1 MERSTT
7 AGVALGLVN
16 IYTPVARHLNRHV
29 SRRAKSVQPKFS
41 SGLNSRKTQRSKAD
55 DSRAQKWRSL
65 FVHKFPGHQIVG
77 LVEKTGSRATRFPIG
92 SRVGIAWLH
101 RTDGT
106 GSYCRMGAGN
116 LCDHPEFTGY
126 TVDGGY
132 AEYVVAQEQFVY
144 AIPGNNR
151 GLFRGSSPS
160 TTCRSVLQ
168 TPQYRTRTRTSPE
181 SGSPTGTS
189 VYWRGCVSTGAGRT
203 RYMLSSKYSQLAA
216 EGPSGFEPG
225 SNGNH
230 TSSELHL

>member
-7 AGVALGLVN
+7 VGVARGLVN

-55 DSRAQKWRSL
+55 DSSAQKWRSL

-101 RTDGT
+101 RTERAHTAGWEPKICVTIRNLRATPWTAVTRNMSLRQNNLFTRSPGIT
-106 GSYCRMGAGN
+106 GDFFGGVHLRRHADRSCRLRNIA
-116 LCDHPEFTGY
+116 HAPELRPSPVHRPEPQCTGEV
-126 TVDGGY
+126 TF
-132 AEYVVAQEQFVY
+132 Q
-144 AIPGNNR
+144 
-151 GLFRGSSPS
+151 
-160 TTCRSVLQ
+160 
-168 TPQYRTRTRTSPE
+168 PE
-181 SGSPTGTS
+181 RVGPE
-189 VYWRGCVSTGAGRT
+189 
-203 RYMLSSKYSQLAA
+203 YMLSSKSSQLAA